1 MVNAVSKAEI
11 AEFLIERFDFM
22 DKVEA
27 KHYVDNFFELIIQS
41 LSQGKCVKLS
51 KFGNFDLRDKKARP
65 GRNPKTKEEVM
76 ITPRRVVTF
85 HAGQKMRNLIKDSLS
100 NKPKALDDG
109 ATSSVEENN

>member
-41 LSQGKCVKLS
+41 LS
-51 KFGNFDLRDKKARP
+51 
-65 GRNPKTKEEVM
+65 
-76 ITPRRVVTF
+76 

>member
-41 LSQGKCVKLS
+41 LSEGKCVKLS

-85 HAGQKMRNLIKDSLS
+85 HAGQKMRNLIKDTMSKKKSES
-100 NKPKALDDG
+100 NQG
-109 ATSSVEENN
+109 SSDSF

>member
-11 AEFLIERFDFM
+11 AEFLMERFDFM

-85 HAGQKMRNLIKDSLS
+85 HAGQKMRNLIKDTLNAKKEAS
-100 NKPKALDDG
+100 NSESG
-109 ATSSVEENN
+109 R